1 MNQVSYTLRA
11 GYQGKTFI
19 QLSFTHQ
26 AGRFRKSMGVQCE
39 AHQWSIDKQRVLAT
53 HPRQYEVN
61 RLLDISEKLVMD
73 AHFKAMASGIRL
85 TDAMLAAALSPGS
98 VPRRKVVD
106 FKAFWLGVVESRVQD
121 GRFAHQTIK
130 NMRSCLNILVDY
142 ERYRRTEIH
151 FDMIDKAFLEDFRQF
166 LVKKR
171 EHGQN
176 TISKHFRMIATV
188 LNIAV
193 EQGIPIKTDFQT
205 FRVGEL
211 PAHNIYLSLDELNR
225 LAACDLPER
234 LRRAADIFLIGCFT
248 ALRYSDFS
256 RFRVEHIRK
265 VRGVDMIFIK
275 QQKTGDDVV
284 IPMHPVVHGIIGRYG
299 GLPRMISAQ
308 KLNVYVKEACR
319 LAGITDSIVHYFNQ
333 GGKNLTSVVQKWELV
348 SSHTARR
355 SCATNMHIAGIDS
368 KLIMKLTGHRKESTF
383 MKYLCIDNEEAA
395 LLLSRSGFFKP

>member
-1 MNQVSYTLRA
+1 
-11 GYQGKTFI
+11 
-19 QLSFTHQ
+19 
-26 AGRFRKSMGVQCE
+26 MGVQCDPS
-39 AHQWSIDKQRVLAT
+39 QWSTDKQRVLSS
-53 HPRQYEVN
+53 HPRQFEVN
-61 RLLDISEKLVMD
+61 RLLDISAKLIMD
-73 AHFKAMASGIRL
+73 AHFKALASGIRL
-85 TDAMLAAALSPGS
+85 TDAMLAAALAPGS

-106 FKAFWLGVVESRVQD
+106 FKAFWLGVIDSRVQD
-121 GRFAHQTIK
+121 GRFAKQTIK
-130 NMRSCLNILVDY
+130 NMRSCLNVLIDY
-142 ERYRRTEIH
+142 EGYRREVIH
-151 FDMIDKAFLEDFRQF
+151 FDMVDKAFLEDFRQF
-166 LVKKR
+166 LVKRR

-176 TISKHFRMIATV
+176 TISKHFRVINTV
-188 LNIAV
+188 LNLAMD
-193 EQGIPIKTDFQT
+193 QGIPVKTDFKA

-225 LAACDLPER
+225 LAACELPDR

-256 RFRVEHIRK
+256 RFRLEHIRK

-284 IPMHPVVHGIIGRYG
+284 IPLHPVVRGIIDRYG

-308 KLNVYVKEACR
+308 KLNLYVKEACR
-319 LAGITDSIVHYFNQ
+319 LSGITDSIVHYYNQ
-333 GGKNLTSVVQKWELV
+333 GGRNLTKIVQKWELV

-395 LLLSRSGFFKP
+395 LLLSRSGFFK